1 MRLLWNERYTVSPP
15 ILLYLGHLGWF
26 KTLGARASN
35 LRYYLMPCF
44 GCAEAKIFSL
54 LVSQQDHSISIRQT
68 TDWVWRWN
76 PRGRGR
82 GARAGGR
89 RFEHRSLP
97 PEDVQESLAT
107 KAIRACRG
115 MDQTYLVILAE
126 TPCNGSNFGWSSP
139 LVAGQ
144 WSFFPSK
151 FKGRAPWKS
160 WKTICFHIS
169 MDAHVFL
176 VQKHVVSSLEA
187 KLARI
192 GTAAEIMVPRE
203 WALWVL
209 PKEMCRWWWNQSP
222 KLPRHG
228 SLAPEI
234 QVLMLDPVDL
244 DEIWW
249 SCYFSMSRQPQPV
262 QEVPGRFVKVWGCRS
277 WLCRVGVQSLVGCS
291 SHSSGWPWLLP
302 ILPSANLGRGSIGQ
316 RFVPRISLKVSKET
330 TFGVPTVNW

>member
-26 KTLGARASN
+26 KTLGARAST

-44 GCAEAKIFSL
+44 GCAEAKIFSC

-76 PRGRGR
+76 PRGRRR

-126 TPCNGSNFGWSSP
+126 TPCNGSNFEWSSP

-169 MDAHVFL
+169 MDAHVFF
-176 VQKHVVSSLEA
+176 
-187 KLARI
+187 
-192 GTAAEIMVPRE
+192 
-203 WALWVL
+203 
-209 PKEMCRWWWNQSP
+209 
-222 KLPRHG
+222 G
-228 SLAPEI
+228 SKTCSFKP
-234 QVLMLDPVDL
+234 
-244 DEIWW
+244 W
-249 SCYFSMSRQPQPV
+249 S
-262 QEVPGRFVKVWGCRS
+262 
-277 WLCRVGVQSLVGCS
+277 
-291 SHSSGWPWLLP
+291 
-302 ILPSANLGRGSIGQ
+302 
-316 RFVPRISLKVSKET
+316 
-330 TFGVPTVNW
+330 